1 MYVRTDDA
9 DSIAILTRIA
19 EYKKETLP
27 ALEYVD
33 SLGLLVKIDGMQTIE
48 QIFQQIEEYMRA

>member
-9 DSIAILTRIA
+9 DPTAIATRIS

-33 SLGLLVKIDGMQTIE
+33 SLGLLVKIDGTQPIE
-48 QIFQQIEEYMRA
+48 QIFQQIEERMRA